1 MGRAVLS
8 QCIQWTEDNVANLA
22 SDEAN
27 ELGRW
32 FLRGQAVG
40 TKPIFDGMCAMCGA
54 LLFGAESKSTSVCN
68 RTRGPPLDRDGN
80 PILTPDGEPD
90 TDAQPPFL
98 LRFSPS
104 VFAEEVPYVFDHDP
118 ATNTLSL
125 RQGIDPPWIVKTVE
139 GKWEYCKDCAS
150 QWLGSERVR
159 KSHVPYRDKASQN
172 FMKPVYRK
180 PRGTTGGTQSSRVES
195 SQVSAPEPEP
205 EDLLVE
211 DTAPPPQEPDD
222 MGLEDD
228 IPADIPELVRQ
239 YPTLDEY
246 QARWDRLKG
255 RHARPVPGAFS
266 CANLVPQSLPVL
278 WQDCPYVPF
287 NRLVSA
293 ESQARLSVC
302 RPHSSLEEASS
313 TSGVPRY
320 SHITGSVDYRR
331 RAPLQL
337 ASLLTE
343 DRFPPG

>member
-1 MGRAVLS
+1 MPN
-8 QCIQWTEDNVANLA
+8 D
-22 SDEAN
+22 
-27 ELGRW
+27 
-32 FLRGQAVG
+32 
-40 TKPIFDGMCAMCGA
+40 
-54 LLFGAESKSTSVCN
+54 
-68 RTRGPPLDRDGN
+68 
-80 PILTPDGEPD
+80 
-90 TDAQPPFL
+90 PFL

-104 VFAEEVPYVFDHDP
+104 VFAEEVPYIFNHDT

-125 RQGIDPPWIVKTVE
+125 REGIDPPWIVKTVE

-180 PRGTTGGTQSSRVES
+180 PRGPTGGTQSSRGES
-195 SQVSAPEPEP
+195 SQHSAPEPEH

-211 DTAPPPQEPDD
+211 HTSVPPQED

-228 IPADIPELVRQ
+228 IPAEIPELVRA
-239 YPTLDEY
+239 YPRLEEY
-246 QARWDRLKG
+246 QARWDRLKDH
-255 RHARPVPGAFS
+255 HARPVPGAY
-266 CANLVPQSLPVL
+266 CCENLVPKSVPEL

-343 DRFPPG
+343 DRSPLALCQGS